1 MTKDQSVSVSPFPLV
16 AGIQELRKAIFQLP
30 LRLVKSSLQ
39 MKNKQNPVIA
49 LRNREE
55 GVGKR
60 GLPIAFQFLV
70 LDLSQVQLQNLIC
83 LEFLQDIPMT
93 LMLPFL
99 LKPKT
104 YDKKNLTHKI
114 LLNTNDCFKRA
125 DIRDCGL
132 LML

>member
-1 MTKDQSVSVSPFPLV
+1 
-16 AGIQELRKAIFQLP
+16 
-30 LRLVKSSLQ
+30 

-83 LEFLQDIPMT
+83 LEFLQDISMT